1 MNITKLI
8 VTLFLVLFSS
18 VSQGTML
25 NIFDLFKK
33 NEYVLSPEISGH
45 LTQDGQALANR
56 EVYLEGGFLEHR
68 YNHKTQTDLQG
79 YFHFEPMIHAQ
90 WLKKSPLNQAY
101 SYFGIYLV
109 NGEERIYL
117 WHSILDY
124 DEPLDLIVDNLKN
137 TKCEINSI
145 EYQYYFKNPV
155 VPHGADLMVLSRC
168 GIKGYRHREKLHIEN
183 KNNEAI
189 I

>member
-1 MNITKLI
+1 MNTTQLMAAL
-8 VTLFLVLFSS
+8 LFISFPLT
-18 VSQGTML
+18 SQGNML
-25 NIFDLFKK
+25 SIFDFFKK

-45 LTQDGQALANR
+45 LTQDGQAFANKD
-56 EVYLEGGFLEHR
+56 VYLEGGFLDHR
-68 YNHKTQTDLQG
+68 YNDKTQTDMNG
-79 YFHFEPMIHAQ
+79 YFHFEPMVHSQ

-109 NGEERIYL
+109 NEEERIYL

-145 EYQYYFKNPV
+145 EYQYHFKKPV
-155 VPHGADLMVLSRC
+155 VPNGVDLMLLSRC
-168 GIKGYRHREKLHIEN
+168 DIGGYKYRN
-183 KNNEAI
+183 KSI
-189 I
+189 

>member
-68 YNHKTQTDLQG
+68 YNDKTQTDLNG
-79 YFHFEPMIHAQ
+79 YFHFEPMIHSQ
-90 WLKKSPLNQAY
+90 WLKKTPLNQAY
-101 SYFGIYLV
+101 SYIGIYIFI
-109 NGEERIYL
+109 EKEKIYL
-117 WHSILDY
+117 WESLFGY
-124 DEPLDLIVDNLKN
+124 DQPFDFIKKNLKN
-137 TKCEINSI
+137 LNCNLSTS
-145 EYQYYFKNPV
+145 EYLYYFENTI
-155 VPHGADLMVLSRC
+155 VPNGVDFMLLSRC
-168 GIKGYRHREKLHIEN
+168 EVKGYKRREKKQED
-183 KNNEAI
+183 
-189 I
+189 

>member
-1 MNITKLI
+1 MNITRLI

-18 VSQGTML
+18 ISQGTML

-68 YNHKTQTDLQG
+68 YNDKTQTDLNG
-79 YFHFEPMIHAQ
+79 YFHFDPMIHAQ

-101 SYFGIYLV
+101 SYFGIYSIV
-109 NGEERIYL
+109 EEEKIYIWRSQL
-117 WHSILDY
+117 SY
-124 DEPLDLIVDNLKN
+124 DKPYDFIINNLSDF
-137 TKCEINSI
+137 KCNLNSPVY
-145 EYQYYFKNPV
+145 EYYFKNPV
-155 VPHGADLMVLSRC
+155 VPNGVDLMLISRC
-168 GIKGYRHREKLHIEN
+168 KIKGYRHREKLHIEN

>member
-1 MNITKLI
+1 MNTTQLMAAL
-8 VTLFLVLFSS
+8 LFISFPLT
-18 VSQGTML
+18 SQGNML
-25 NIFDLFKK
+25 SIFDFFKK

-45 LTQDGQALANR
+45 LTQDGQAFANKD
-56 EVYLEGGFLEHR
+56 VYLEGGFLEHR
-68 YNHKTQTDLQG
+68 YNDKTQTDMNG
-79 YFHFEPMIHAQ
+79 YFHFEPMVHSQ

-109 NGEERIYL
+109 NEEERIYL

-155 VPHGADLMVLSRC
+155 VPHGVDVMVLSRC
-168 GIKGYRHREKLHIEN
+168 EIKRYKRREKNQED
-183 KNNEAI
+183 
-189 I
+189 

>member
-45 LTQDGQALANR
+45 LTLDGEILADR
-56 EVYLEGGFLEHR
+56 DVYLEGGFLEHR
-68 YNHKTQTDLQG
+68 YNDKTKTDSSG
-79 YFHFEPMIHAQ
+79 YFHFEPMIHSQ

-101 SYFGIYLV
+101 SYFGIYSV
-109 NGEERIYL
+109 VEEKKIYIWRSQL
-117 WHSILDY
+117 SYDKPYDFIINNLD
-124 DEPLDLIVDNLKN
+124 DFKCNL
-137 TKCEINSI
+137 NSPVY
-145 EYQYYFKNPV
+145 EYYFKNPV
-155 VPHGADLMVLSRC
+155 VPNGVDAMLLSRC
-168 GIKGYRHREKLHIEN
+168 EIKGYKYREK
-183 KNNEAI
+183 K
-189 I
+189 

>member
-8 VTLFLVLFSS
+8 LTLFLVLFSS

-45 LTQDGQALANR
+45 LTLDGEILADR
-56 EVYLEGGFLEHR
+56 DVYLEGGFLDYR
-68 YNHKTQTDLQG
+68 YNDKTKTDSSG
-79 YFHFEPMIHAQ
+79 YFHFDPMIHAQ
-90 WLKKSPLNQAY
+90 WLKKFPLNQAY

-109 NGEERIYL
+109 NDEERIYL
-117 WHSILDY
+117 WHSILGY
-124 DEPLDLIVDNLKN
+124 DEPFDFIVDNLKN

-155 VPHGADLMVLSRC
+155 VPHGADLMVLSRYR
-168 GIKGYRHREKLHIEN
+168 IKGYKRREKIQED
-183 KNNEAI
+183 
-189 I
+189 